1 MICTTWSPEGEVVG
15 VSFSHRAGATGHLYL
30 AEIGGEEYA
39 ESGNVG
45 TLDMVLALEWIRDNI
60 AAFGGDPDR
69 VLLYGCS
76 GCGSETT
83 ILSGVPAAERLFHRA
98 VISDGFMQ
106 WGLPAFYATMVAER
120 MLDALGI
127 GEHELHKLHDVPVQQ
142 VHDAIPFE
150 TDLANA
156 LTAPLPFQTYWHFYP
171 VTDGVVLPR
180 DPYGDGSPACSAC
193 VPMLMGFA
201 RDSLNM
207 IACSRPWID
216 HLDEPGLRVFAE
228 NHVGPEHADA
238 VLDAERRAAPGATP
252 SDLAMAILNH
262 RWMLAPWT
270 RMAEQRVTGAS
281 AATYLY
287 RFDYT
292 TPAFG
297 GTWGAVHG
305 GEFSFFLNNVDGG
318 GYGPQFMSLYAER
331 DDRHD
336 LQKVLN
342 ESFVRFAVRRRPV
355 DRRARRVARPRPRA
369 ARGDGVGQSLP
380 RRRRSARGT
389 AGGIPR
395 GGRGGRAGRL
405 PARAA
410 ARGARA
416 MTKLETASYSVTDSF
431 FGAPYIEVDEERDK
445 PYPHRFVQGGFE
457 DTTTLFAFYFPPEED
472 YEGRMF
478 QPLEGGNGGHVVTF
492 GAGYLGEMFNTIK
505 STARLGG
512 YLVESNQGHIGD
524 ELDPR
529 AGPDPTLYGHRA
541 STEVARFSKHVA
553 AQVYGAP
560 PAPLVHLRRERRR
573 APLAAVHRE
582 RPRRVGRLPPLGQR
596 RGDRPAR
603 EHPADPHQ
611 QHDGVRH
618 PVQRPAPA
626 RLRRDHRAGRPH
638 GTGWERQSL
647 RRAHHPPA

>member
-1 MICTTWSPEGEVVG
+1 MAEPVVETAHGKVRGVVRNGVNTFLGIPYGAPTGGAHRFKAPRRPEAWSGVRDVSVPTAMPAATVMPMATRGPLGQMGAGAASAVPRPEPTEDCLAVNIWSAGLDPSRKRPVVVSMPHYAMGAAMGDLHNLVTGGEVVG

-76 GCGSETT
+76 GCGSETA
-83 ILSGVPAAERLFHRA
+83 ILSGVPAAEGLFHRA

-142 VHDAIPFE
+142 VHDAVPFE
-150 TDLANA
+150 TDLAHA

-180 DPYGDGSPACSAC
+180 DPYGDGSPASSAS

-207 IACSRPWID
+207 IACSRPWIG
-216 HLDEPGLRVFAE
+216 HLDTAGLRVFAE
-228 NHVGPEHADA
+228 NHVGPEHAEA
-238 VLDAERRAAPGATP
+238 VLEAEMRAAPGATP
-252 SDLAMAILNH
+252 SDLAMAMLNH

-270 RMAEQRVTGAS
+270 RMSEQRVTGAS

-318 GYGPQFMSLYAER
+318 GYGPQFTSLYAER
-331 DDRHD
+331 DDRHE

-342 ESFVRFAVRRRPV
+342 ESFVRFACDGDPSTAALGAWPAH
-355 DRRARRVARPRPRA
+355 DLERRAVMALDNPCRVEDDPHAELRVAYR
-369 ARGDGVGQSLP
+369 
-380 RRRRSARGT
+380 
-389 AGGIPR
+389 
-395 GGRGGRAGRL
+395 
-405 PARAA
+405 
-410 ARGARA
+410 
-416 MTKLETASYSVTDSF
+416 
-431 FGAPYIEVDEERDK
+431 EVDEAAG
-445 PYPHRFVQGGFE
+445 PG
-457 DTTTLFAFYFPPEED
+457 D
-472 YEGRMF
+472 YRRAL
-478 QPLEGGNGGHVVTF
+478 QLEG
-492 GAGYLGEMFNTIK
+492 
-505 STARLGG
+505 
-512 YLVESNQGHIGD
+512 LV
-524 ELDPR
+524 R
-529 AGPDPTLYGHRA
+529 
-541 STEVARFSKHVA
+541 
-553 AQVYGAP
+553 
-560 PAPLVHLRRERRR
+560 
-573 APLAAVHRE
+573 
-582 RPRRVGRLPPLGQR
+582 
-596 RGDRPAR
+596 
-603 EHPADPHQ
+603 
-611 QHDGVRH
+611 
-618 PVQRPAPA
+618 
-626 RLRRDHRAGRPH
+626 
-638 GTGWERQSL
+638 
-647 RRAHHPPA
+647 